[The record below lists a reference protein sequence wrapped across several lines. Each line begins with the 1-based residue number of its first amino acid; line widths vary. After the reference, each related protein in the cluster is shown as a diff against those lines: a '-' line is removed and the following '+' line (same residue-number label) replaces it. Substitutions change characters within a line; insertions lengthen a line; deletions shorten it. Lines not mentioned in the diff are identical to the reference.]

1 MLQEI
6 LDSKGKIRL
15 LELLLER
22 PYSFSVSELGRLAGI
37 PKATASLIVKD
48 WEKAGLVETEHQGR
62 NKLVKIN
69 KKFQLLSSLKN
80 IFRKSKNYH
89 KPFFKKL
96 GKLPSLNSD
105 SVLAAAVFGSRARG
119 DFEHSSDLDVMIAV
133 ENKNDSITEKI
144 SSELVE
150 LSKETGIRFSPTFL
164 DKKEIIERIRE
175 KDQFLQNILKE
186 GKILRGEKLIEHL
199 QASS

>member
-1 MLQEI
+1 M
-6 LDSKGKIRL
+6 DSKGKIRL